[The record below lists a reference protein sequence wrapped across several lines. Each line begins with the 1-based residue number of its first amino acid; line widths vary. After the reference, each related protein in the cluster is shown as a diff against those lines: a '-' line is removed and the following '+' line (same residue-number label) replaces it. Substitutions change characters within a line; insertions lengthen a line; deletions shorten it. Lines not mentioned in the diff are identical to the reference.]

1 MTNIPPRTSF
11 DDGIWKICVKL
22 VKPAATRAMGEFA
35 EAIQSFKSY
44 ICDRKSYAITKRKS
58 LALAKPV

>member
-1 MTNIPPRTSF
+1 MNNIPPRTSF
-11 DDGIWKICVKL
+11 DGEMSKICVKL
-22 VKPAATRAMGEFA
+22 FKPAATRAIGEFA